1 MLRLITSLE
10 LLSNHKS
17 FIISL
22 DNAREKLWL
31 LLHLKD
37 LSIEQ
42 YKLFYQV
49 NNGIRQRPN
58 TVHPVRQM
66 KKKFDDTPQL
76 IHYLNQK
83 SYDILKLEI
92 TFSNGWVFREASNHY
107 FTFYTNSVLERDK
120 LIKKLMQVAGYEK
133 VSLDN
138 LKPNITYLINPIDH
152 FVDLELGENADE
164 FWSKERRAIWV
175 KKCSQ
180 DFNFSKID
188 KLENTKK

>member
-42 YKLFYQV
+42 YKLLYQV
-49 NNGIRQRPN
+49 NNGVRQRPN
-58 TVHPVRQM
+58 TVHPIRQM
-66 KKKFDDTPQL
+66 KKKFDNTSQL

-92 TFSNGWVFREASNHY
+92 AFSNGWVFKEASNHY

-120 LIKKLMQVAGYEK
+120 LIEKLMQVAGYDK
-133 VSLDN
+133 VSLDTI
-138 LKPNITYLINPIDH
+138 KPNITYLINSLGH
-152 FVDLELGENADE
+152 FVDLGLGENADE
-164 FWSKERRAIWV
+164 FWSKE
-175 KKCSQ
+175 KK
-180 DFNFSKID
+180 DEWK
-188 KLENTKK
+188 KELTKEFL

>member
-17 FIISL
+17 FILSL

-49 NNGIRQRPN
+49 NNGVRQRPN

-66 KKKFDDTPQL
+66 KKKFDDTSQL

-92 TFSNGWVFREASNHY
+92 AFSNGWLFKEASNHY
-107 FTFYTNSVLERDK
+107 FTFYTNSVLERDN
-120 LIKKLMQVAGYEK
+120 LIKKLMQVAGYDK
-133 VSLDN
+133 VSLDT
-138 LKPNITYLINPIDH
+138 LKPNITYLINSLGH
-152 FVDLELGENADE
+152 FVDLGLGENADE
-164 FWSKERRAIWV
+164 FWSKEKKDKWKKEVV
-175 KKCSQ
+175 KE
-180 DFNFSKID
+180 F
-188 KLENTKK
+188 LEVKSPQK